1 MYTGKER
8 RQYTRYSAGNMS
20 ASILIQDENG
30 RQSFER
36 VKAVDFNTI
45 GMSIETNLEL
55 RIDSKIIINVSKGKN
70 SLSDLI
76 CIVCY
81 VEDQEHNNR
90 YGLQFDF
97 GANEYM
103 CSEKVEEVLESM
115 EKQMRKN
122 QNSPYRAAYR
132 RIKSRGR

>member
-8 RQYTRYSAGNMS
+8 RLHARYSAGNMS
-20 ASILIQDENG
+20 ASILIQDETG
-30 RQSFER
+30 KQYFER
-36 VKAVDFNTI
+36 VKAVDFNSI
-45 GMSIETNLEL
+45 GMSIETNIEL
-55 RIDSKIIINVSKGKN
+55 RIESKIKINISKGKDR
-70 SLSDLI
+70 LEDII
-76 CIVCY
+76 CTVCY
-81 VEDQEHNNR
+81 LEDQGNNNR

-103 CSEKVEEVLESM
+103 CSEKVEETLVSM
-115 EKQMRKN
+115 EKQMKKN